1 VLIPI
6 YQVDAFASEPLRG
19 KLFSGN
25 PAAVCPLD
33 RWLKDET
40 LQAIAA
46 ENNLSET
53 AYYIRQNGRYHL
65 RWFTPA
71 VEVDLCGH
79 ATLAAAFVILE
90 LRRETGEPKITFDS
104 RSGELSVVREN
115 DLYVLD
121 FPSRY
126 PAECAEDAVLFEAL
140 GARPTAFHRTSDCF
154 CVFETEDQVRTL
166 APDMSKLAAVDCRG
180 VIVTAPGK
188 DCDFVSRFFAPRAGI
203 PEDPVTGSA
212 HTNLIPYWSRRLGKK
227 KLFARQIS
235 QRGGELWCE
244 DRGARVGIGGR
255 AVKYLEGQITVPFE

>member
-1 VLIPI
+1 VLISI
-6 YQVDAFASEPLRG
+6 YQVDAFASAPFR
-19 KLFSGN
+19 GN

-40 LQAIAA
+40 LQAIAQ
-46 ENNLSET
+46 ENNLAET
-53 AYYIRQNGRYHL
+53 AYYIGRNGRYDL

-79 ATLAAAFVILE
+79 ATLAAASVILE
-90 LRRETGEPKITFDS
+90 LRREIDSPKVVFDT
-104 RSGELSVVREN
+104 RSGELGVARDG

-121 FPSRY
+121 FPSCY
-126 PAECAEDAVLFEAL
+126 PLACAEDPGLFKAL
-140 GARPTAFHRTSDCF
+140 GARPAEFLRTGDCF
-154 CVFETEDQVRTL
+154 CVFETEDQIRSL
-166 APDMSKLAAVDCRG
+166 NPDMSKLAAVDCRG

-212 HTNLIPYWSRRLGKK
+212 HTNLIPYWSRRLAKT

-235 QRGGELWCE
+235 RRGGELWCE
-244 DRGARVGIGGR
+244 DRGARVAIGGR
-255 AVKYLEGQITVPFE
+255 AVKYLEGHIAVSSE